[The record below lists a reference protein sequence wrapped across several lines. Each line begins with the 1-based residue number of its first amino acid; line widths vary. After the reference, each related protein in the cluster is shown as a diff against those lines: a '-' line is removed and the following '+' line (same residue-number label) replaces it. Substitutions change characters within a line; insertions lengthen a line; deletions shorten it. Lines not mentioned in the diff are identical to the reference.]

1 MIKFTADKT
10 RKLSKLALYNCED
23 LSYGA
28 LCRLLR
34 KKDVK
39 VNGKRVS
46 DDVTLS
52 PGDVVEFFYSPAPS
66 AKYDVVYSDGN
77 VIVVDKKG
85 GYSSE
90 SVFADLQKAVRADG
104 SGKNVYFIH
113 RLDRNTSGLMI
124 FALNA
129 AAESE
134 LSDGFKKRTFDK
146 YYIAEVKGA
155 PREKSAELCA
165 YLIKDAKNARVTVY
179 DRPVKGSVR
188 IKTGYETVREYDGK
202 SLLRVKLFTGKTH
215 QIRAHL
221 AHIGHPVTGDG
232 KYGDNAFNKA
242 ENAKSQRLKAVSL
255 TLRFNADSPLYY
267 LDGRTFSLPE
277 TF

>member
-10 RKLSKLALYNCED
+10 RKLSKLALYTCED
-23 LSYGA
+23 LSCGA

-52 PGDVVEFFYSPAPS
+52 PGDVVEIFYSPAPS

-77 VIVVDKKG
+77 VIVVDKKS

-134 LSDGFKKRTFDK
+134 LSGGFKKRTFDK

-179 DRPVKGSVR
+179 GRPVKGSVR

-202 SLLRVKLFTGKTH
+202 SLLRVKWLTGKTH

-242 ENAKSQRLKAVSL
+242 ENAKSQRLKAVSF